1 MALAQFNDTE
11 VMEFYYT
18 KFGEP
23 DDPLEVQ
30 VSTIFNINSFLV
42 NISLNVNVSHFLVT
56 VS

>member
-1 MALAQFNDTE
+1 MYFNGQGTRMALAQFNDTE

-30 VSTIFNINSFLV
+30 VSAI
-42 NISLNVNVSHFLVT
+42 
-56 VS
+56 